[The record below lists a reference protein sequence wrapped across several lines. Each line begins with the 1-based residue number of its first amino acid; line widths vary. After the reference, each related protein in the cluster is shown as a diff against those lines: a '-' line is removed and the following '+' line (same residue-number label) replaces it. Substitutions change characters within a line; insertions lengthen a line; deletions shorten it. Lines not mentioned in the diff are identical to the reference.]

1 MQTKNA
7 NNGKVNKVTYGNG
20 ITVNYEYDALD
31 RVSKITYNSGSTVL
45 TTYTYEYDANGNL
58 AKVTDSSTNRKTL
71 YKYDLGGRMTG
82 HIEMDT
88 SASENILEAW
98 YGYDEKS
105 RLANVV
111 YTSYYDVS
119 SNTYRFAQNYEYSY
133 NDIGQLSSLVINQI
147 GESSL
152 DSYYITPSYDL
163 FDRYTSKEVKITDS
177 TGSTNRVKVKEEY
190 TYLVNGSAL
199 VSQYVSKINDAV
211 VDTYNYTYDNNG
223 NITQITD
230 ANGTVMWRYIYDSLG
245 RLIREDN
252 RVIDRTYIYTYNT
265 AGNIL
270 TKKTYG
276 FSLSSGTPTTTL
288 YSTNNYQYSDYDWR
302 DKLTSFCGTT
312 LTYDAIGN
320 PLSYFNGTSMT
331 MTWVRGR
338 ELATVTKGSDTI
350 SYAYGES
357 GLRISKTVNGV
368 VHEYIYDGDLLIS
381 EEFGDKLLI
390 FIYDETGSP
399 IGFKYRTTGY
409 AIGTFDS
416 YVFEKNLQ
424 VDIIAIYN
432 TSGTSVATYKYD
444 AWGNVISATGT
455 MASVNPFRYRGYYY
469 DTETGFYYLQSR
481 YYDPEIGRFINADVY

>member
-1 MQTKNA
+1 
-7 NNGKVNKVTYGNG
+7 
-20 ITVNYEYDALD
+20 
-31 RVSKITYNSGSTVL
+31 
-45 TTYTYEYDANGNL
+45 
-58 AKVTDSSTNRKTL
+58 
-71 YKYDLGGRMTG
+71 MTG

-88 SASENILEAW
+88 SASENILEVW

-111 YTSYYDVS
+111 YTSYYDAS

-133 NDIGQLSSLVINQI
+133 NDIGQLSSLVINHI

-152 DSYYITPSYDL
+152 DSYYITPSYDS

-177 TGSTNRVKVKEEY
+177 TGSTNRVNVTGEY

-199 VSQYVSKINDAV
+199 VSQYVSKLNDAV

-230 ANGTVMWRYIYDSLG
+230 ANGTVRWRYIYDSLG
-245 RLIREDN
+245 RLTREDN
-252 RVIDRTYIYTYNT
+252 RVTGRTYIYTYNT

-270 TKKTYG
+270 TKTIYG
-276 FSLSSGTPTTTL
+276 FSLSSGKPTTTL

-350 SYAYGES
+350 SYTYGES

-368 VHEYIYDGDLLIS
+368 VHEYIYDGDMLIS
-381 EEFGDKLLI
+381 EQFGDTLLI
-390 FIYDETGSP
+390 YVYDEAGSP

-409 AIGTFDS
+409 AIGAFDS
-416 YVFEKNLQ
+416 FVFEKNLQ
-424 VDIIAIYN
+424 GDIIAIYN
-432 TSGTSVATYKYD
+432 TSGTSVAAYKYD
-444 AWGNVISATGT
+444 AISHGKH
-455 MASVNPFRYRGYYY
+455 
-469 DTETGFYYLQSR
+469 
-481 YYDPEIGRFINADVY
+481 